1 MMSCGMCSKWQHI
14 TCHDAADQRAGRRR
28 RNWDQVEFV
37 CLQCRTKQDSA
48 FRAPSGFKAA
58 YQGHAPSQTD
68 TSVAY
73 PTIGPTL
80 NGNPSAVSGTMQ
92 QPYTVNGSGASMHL
106 HDYQGAMTSNMR
118 SAAPASQQPVH
129 HLHSRLPPQRQ
140 HEHGPPISFTHY
152 QPQQR
157 GFSSSAQQLSYPSV
171 NVQPYGQASFL
182 DQHPQ
187 QYPIRMFNGSGSPQQ
202 QSSSQV
208 RFRFIVL
215 CQVL

>member
-28 RNWDQVEFV
+28 RNWDRVEFI
-37 CLQCRTKQDSA
+37 CLRCRTKQDAA
-48 FRAPSGFKAA
+48 FRPPGFEAA
-58 YQGHAPSQTD
+58 YQGHAPG
-68 TSVAY
+68 
-73 PTIGPTL
+73 PIGTLPHSPISPAL

-92 QPYTVNGSGASMHL
+92 QPYPVNGRGPSMHL
-106 HDYQGAMTSNMR
+106 RDYQGAAMANTR
-118 SAAPASQQPVH
+118 PAAPAQPVH
-129 HLHSRLPPQRQ
+129 HLQSRLPPQQQ

-157 GFSSSAQQLSYPSV
+157 GFSSSAQQMPYPSV

-182 DQHPQ
+182 DQYPQ
-187 QYPIRMFNGSGSPQQ
+187 QYPMRMFNGGGSLQP